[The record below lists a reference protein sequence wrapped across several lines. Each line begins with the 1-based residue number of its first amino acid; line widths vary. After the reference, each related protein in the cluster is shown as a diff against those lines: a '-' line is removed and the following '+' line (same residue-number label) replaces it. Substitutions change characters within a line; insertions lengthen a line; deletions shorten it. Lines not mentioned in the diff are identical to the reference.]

1 MESKL
6 RLFILVTAL
15 ICSLAA
21 GLALAPAHSEGLE
34 ELIVTGSRIGRDP
47 AEYVGPMSVIDSADI
62 ERTPNYSVQDMLLKL
77 PSIGLQG
84 ISRNNASGGR
94 GAHLSGIHQLT
105 PARTL
110 VLLNNRRM
118 VHTISS
124 SLAIGVDLQSFPVNL
139 IDSIEV
145 LADGASAIYG
155 SDAVAGVI
163 NVRTRRF
170 EGVELSAGFGTPEDP
185 GGDSYSAGF
194 IAGRTGERGH
204 ITLAATI
211 VDTGNVDAQERDWS
225 QIPILGQLDSGDGTT
240 LTLMGSGIPPEGRQP
255 DAGII
260 FKPDPVSGASY
271 QPYDTFGTSGLNG
284 SAGDGSLQSI
294 LDTGHRFNYSD
305 IEGGGPSLISG
316 SRVANGAI
324 TGELELDR
332 AVLYYELLGM
342 HREGTLRYTPMP
354 IADALGRFTD
364 LLQVPFS
371 NPHVPADAV
380 PVIRAAVGP
389 DTDRFQMWW
398 RAADLRPRLYNY
410 DSDTMKITAGLQ
422 GKLPWLAQAWEY
434 DAWLTYGRSTLDEVT
449 RNQVNV
455 ARLQTALN
463 PVACGQDPACPKDAR
478 GNPTLDIFGRGTKSR
493 EEIDYV
499 LFTDEE
505 ATRYEFW
512 HLAGA
517 LTGELWSL
525 PGGPIGVATGLEWRH
540 EEGSVHVSE
549 LVQAG
554 HSADRYAE
562 PTQGDFSVWEA
573 FAEFHAPLLANSSFA
588 HDLSL
593 DAAVRYS
600 EYNHVGSEATFKLAL
615 HWAPVHDIHLR
626 GVFATGFR
634 APNILESFGG
644 IVDNYPTVADPCNSA
659 ADLYRNN
666 ATVQANCASQGIPAN
681 YVQNASQLKIS
692 AGGNPDLEPESSDS
706 FSVGLVWT
714 PDAIENLSLAVDYYD
729 VQVDKAINTPDPVDV
744 ILTCYTTPNLAAP
757 ECARIG
763 RGPSGTIIRFDL
775 LNENLARLE
784 TSGIDLNASWTLS
797 TDFGDLGLNGNVNW
811 LNKYVETTGGG
822 AVSDRTDMVAGN
834 ISDWA
839 GYPEWRSNL
848 SVTFSRN
855 NWTLGGSWRYL
866 DAMDIF
872 DTIQF
877 DNIHTTVGAVNYFD
891 LFGNY
896 RGDTFNI
903 TLGAENLTD
912 ETPPYVPDVSD
923 NTSSIYDYL
932 GRFYYVRLKV
942 GFY

>member
-1 MESKL
+1 MKTFP
-6 RLFILVTAL
+6 RVFAL
-15 ICSLAA
+15 LLLTGAVCA
-21 GLALAPAHSEGLE
+21 GEQAPGLE
-34 ELIVTGSRIGRDP
+34 EIIVTGSRISREP
-47 AEYVGPMSVIDSADI
+47 ADYVGPMSVIDSADI

-84 ISRNNASGGR
+84 ISRNDASGGR

-105 PARTL
+105 PERTL
-110 VLLNNRRM
+110 VLLNGRRM

-124 SLAIGVDLQSFPVNL
+124 SLEIGVDLQSFPVNL

-170 EGVELSAGFGTPEDP
+170 EGVELNAGFGSPEDP
-185 GGDSYSAGF
+185 GGDSYNAGF
-194 IAGRTGERGH
+194 IAGRTGEWGH
-204 ITLAATI
+204 VTLAATI
-211 VDTGNVDAQERDWS
+211 VDTGNVDAQQRDWS
-225 QIPILGQLDSGDGTT
+225 QIPILGQLDSGDGTI

-271 QPYDTFGTSGLNG
+271 QPYDTFGNSGLNG
-284 SAGDGSLQSI
+284 SAGDSSLQSI

-305 IEGGGPSLISG
+305 IEGGGPSLVSG

-324 TGELELDR
+324 TGELELAP

-342 HREGTLRYTPMP
+342 HREGVLRYTPMP
-354 IADALGRFTD
+354 ISDAHGRFTD
-364 LLQVPFS
+364 LLQIPFN

-380 PVIRAAVGP
+380 PAIRAAVGP
-389 DTDRFQMWW
+389 DADRFQMWW

-410 DSDTMKITAGLQ
+410 DSDTMKTTVGLR
-422 GKLPWLAQAWEY
+422 GSLPALMDGWEY
-434 DAWLTYGRSTLDEVT
+434 DAWLTYGRSTLKEVT

-455 ARLQTALN
+455 ARLQTALD
-463 PVACGQDPACPKDAR
+463 PVACAQDPACPKDAR
-478 GNPTLDIFGRGTKSR
+478 GNPTLDIFGRGRKSR

-499 LFTDEE
+499 LFTNEE
-505 ATRYEFW
+505 ETRYEFW

-525 PGGPIGVATGLEWRH
+525 PGGPVGVATGLEWRH
-540 EEGSVHVSE
+540 EAGNVYVSD
-549 LVQAG
+549 LVRSG
-554 HSADRYAE
+554 HSAGNYAE

-573 FAEFHAPLLANSSFA
+573 FAEFHAPLLADRSFA
-588 HDLSL
+588 HELAL

-615 HWAPVHDIHLR
+615 HWAPLHAIHLR

-644 IVDNYPTVADPCNSA
+644 TADTYPTVADPCNSA
-659 ADLYRNN
+659 ADLYRND
-666 ATVQANCASQGIPAN
+666 ATVRANCARQGIPAG

-692 AGGNPDLEPESSDS
+692 AGGNPDLEPETSDS
-706 FSVGLVWT
+706 FSVGLAWT
-714 PDAIENLSLAVDYYD
+714 PEMIENLSLTVDYYD

-744 ILTCYTTPNLAAP
+744 VLTCYTTPNLAAP

-763 RGPSGTIIRFDL
+763 RGASGTIIRFDL
-775 LNENLARLE
+775 LKENLARLK
-784 TSGIDLNASWTLS
+784 TSGIDLNASWSLS
-797 TDFGDLGLNGNVNW
+797 TDFGAIDFSGNVNW
-811 LNKYVETTGGG
+811 LNEYVETTGAG

-834 ISDWA
+834 IADWA
-839 GYPEWRSNL
+839 GYPEWRANL
-848 SVTFSRN
+848 SVSLSRN
-855 NWTLGGSWRYL
+855 DWTLGGSWRYL
-866 DAMDIF
+866 DAMDVF

-877 DNIHTTVGAVNYFD
+877 DNIHTTVDAINYFD

-896 RGDTFNI
+896 RGDTFNV
-903 TLGAENLTD
+903 TLGVENLTN
-912 ETPPYVPDVSD
+912 EAPPYVPDVSD

-932 GRFYYVRLKV
+932 GRFYYLRLKF

>member
-1 MESKL
+1 M

-15 ICSLAA
+15 ICPLVA
-21 GLALAPAHSEGLE
+21 GLAPAPVHSEGLE

-185 GGDSYSAGF
+185 GGDSYNAGF

-211 VDTGNVDAQERDWS
+211 VDTGNVDAQQRDWS
-225 QIPILGQLDSGDGTT
+225 QIPILGQLDGGDGAI

-271 QPYDTFGTSGLNG
+271 QPYDTFGTSGLNR

-316 SRVANGAI
+316 SRVANGAV

-380 PVIRAAVGP
+380 PVIRAATGP
-389 DTDRFQMWW
+389 DADRFQMWW

-455 ARLQTALN
+455 ARLQTALD

-525 PGGPIGVATGLEWRH
+525 PGGPIGVATGLEWRN

-573 FAEFHAPLLANSSFA
+573 FAEFHAPLLADSSFA
-588 HDLSL
+588 HELSL

-644 IVDNYPTVADPCNSA
+644 IVDTYPTVADPCNSA

-666 ATVQANCASQGIPAN
+666 ATVQANCASRGIPAD

-797 TDFGDLGLNGNVNW
+797 TDFGDIGLNGNVNW
-811 LNKYVETTGGG
+811 LNEYVETTGSG

-872 DTIQF
+872 DTIKF

-903 TLGAENLTD
+903 TLGAENITN

-932 GRFYYVRLKV
+932 GRFYYVRLKF
-942 GFY
+942 GFF

>member
-1 MESKL
+1 M
-6 RLFILVTAL
+6 FIPVAAL
-15 ICSLAA
+15 CCSLVA
-21 GLALAPAHSEGLE
+21 GPAPVPAQSQALDEI
-34 ELIVTGSRIGRDP
+34 IVTGSRIGRDV
-47 AEYVGPMSVIDSADI
+47 ADYVGPMSVIDSADI

-105 PARTL
+105 PERTL
-110 VLLNNRRM
+110 VLLNGRRM

-163 NVRTRRF
+163 NVKTRRF

-185 GGDSYSAGF
+185 GGDSHNAGF

-211 VDTGNVDAQERDWS
+211 VDTGNVDAQQRDWS
-225 QIPILGQLDSGDGTT
+225 EIPILGQLDSGDGAI

-255 DAGII
+255 DSGII
-260 FKPDPVSGASY
+260 FKPDSVSGASF

-305 IEGGGPSLISG
+305 IEGGGPSLVSG
-316 SRVANGAI
+316 SRVVNGAI
-324 TGELELDR
+324 TGELELDP

-354 IADALGRFTD
+354 IADASGGFTD

-371 NPHVPADAV
+371 NPHIPADAV

-389 DTDRFQMWW
+389 DADRFQMWW

-410 DSDTMKITAGLQ
+410 DSDTMKITAGLR
-422 GKLPWLAQAWEY
+422 GKLPWFAPAWDY

-449 RNQVNV
+449 HNEVNV
-455 ARLQTALN
+455 ARLQTALD
-463 PVACGQDPACPKDAR
+463 PVACAQDSACPKDAR
-478 GNPTLDIFGRGTKSR
+478 NNPTLDIFGRGAKSR

-512 HLAGA
+512 HLAGS

-525 PGGPIGVATGLEWRH
+525 PGGPIGVAAGLEWRH
-540 EEGSVHVSE
+540 EEGNVQVSD
-549 LVQAG
+549 LVRIG
-554 HSADRYAE
+554 HSAGRYSE
-562 PTQGDFSVWEA
+562 PTQGDFSVWET
-573 FAEFHAPLLANSSFA
+573 FVEFHAPLLAGRSFV
-588 HDLSL
+588 HELSL

-615 HWAPVHDIHLR
+615 YWAPVYDINLR

-644 IVDNYPTVADPCNSA
+644 IVDTYPTVADPCNSA

-666 ATVQANCASQGIPAN
+666 ATVRANCTHRGTPAG

-692 AGGNPDLEPESSDS
+692 AGGNPALEPETSDS
-706 FSVGLVWT
+706 FSVGLAWT
-714 PDAIENLSLAVDYYD
+714 PDAIENLSLTVDYYD
-729 VQVDKAINTPDPVDV
+729 VRVDKAINTPDPVDV

-757 ECARIG
+757 ECARIE

-784 TSGIDLNASWTLS
+784 TSGIDLNASWSLS
-797 TDFGDLGLNGNVNW
+797 TDFGDFSVNSNVNW
-811 LNKYVETTGGG
+811 LNEYVETTGSG

-839 GYPEWRSNL
+839 GYPEWRANL
-848 SVTFSRN
+848 SLSLSRN

-866 DAMDIF
+866 DAMDVF
-872 DTIQF
+872 DTIKF
-877 DNIHTTVGAVNYFD
+877 DNIHTTVDAINYFD

-903 TLGAENLTD
+903 TLGAENITN

-932 GRFYYVRLKV
+932 GRFYYVRLKL
-942 GFY
+942 GF

>member
-1 MESKL
+1 M
-6 RLFILVTAL
+6 FIPVTAL
-15 ICSLAA
+15 CCSLVA
-21 GLALAPAHSEGLE
+21 GPATVPAQSQALE
-34 ELIVTGSRIGRDP
+34 EIIVTGSRIGRD
-47 AEYVGPMSVIDSADI
+47 AAGYVGPMSVIDSADI

-94 GAHLSGIHQLT
+94 GAQLSGIHQLT
-105 PARTL
+105 PERTL
-110 VLLNNRRM
+110 VLLNGRRM

-124 SLAIGVDLQSFPVNL
+124 SLALGVDLQSFPVNM

-170 EGVELSAGFGTPEDP
+170 EGVELNAGFGTPEDP
-185 GGDSYSAGF
+185 GGDSYNAGF

-204 ITLAATI
+204 ITLATGV
-211 VDTGNVDAQERDWS
+211 VDTREVDFQERDWS
-225 QIPILGQLDSGDGTT
+225 KVPVLGQLDDGGTI

-255 DAGII
+255 DAGIV
-260 FKPDPVSGASY
+260 FKPDPTSGASY
-271 QPYDTFGTSGLNG
+271 QPYDTFGLSGLNG

-305 IEGGGPSLISG
+305 IEGGGPSLVSG
-316 SRVANGAI
+316 SRVVNGAI
-324 TGELELDR
+324 TGELELHP

-371 NPHVPADAV
+371 NPHIPADAMA
-380 PVIRAAVGP
+380 VIRAATGP
-389 DTDRFQMWW
+389 DADRFQMWW

-410 DSDTMKITAGLQ
+410 DSDTMKMTAGLR
-422 GKLPWLAQAWEY
+422 GKLPRLAHAWEY

-455 ARLQTALN
+455 ARLQTALD
-463 PVACGQDPACPKDAR
+463 PVACRPDPACPKDAR
-478 GNPTLDIFGRGTKSR
+478 GNPTLDIFGRGTKSP

-525 PGGPIGVATGLEWRH
+525 PGGPVGVAAGLEWRR
-540 EEGSVHVSE
+540 EEGSVQVSD
-549 LVQAG
+549 LVRAG

-573 FAEFHAPLLANSSFA
+573 FAEFHAPLLAGRNLA
-588 HDLSL
+588 RELSL

-600 EYNHVGSEATFKLAL
+600 EYDHVGSEATFKLAL
-615 HWAPVHDIHLR
+615 HWAPIHDVQLR

-644 IVDNYPTVADPCNSA
+644 IVDTYPTVADPCNSA

-666 ATVQANCASQGIPAN
+666 ATVRANCARQGIPAG
-681 YVQNASQLKIS
+681 YVQNASQLKVS
-692 AGGNPDLEPESSDS
+692 AGGNPDLEPETSDS
-706 FSVGLVWT
+706 FSVGLAWT
-714 PDAIENLSLAVDYYD
+714 PDAIGNLSLTVDYYD

-744 ILTCYTTPNLAAP
+744 IVTCYTTPDLAAP
-757 ECARIG
+757 ECGRIG

-784 TSGIDLNASWTLS
+784 TSGIDVNASWSLS
-797 TDFGDLGLNGNVNW
+797 TDFGEIHLGGYVNW
-811 LNKYVETTGGG
+811 LNDYVETTDSG
-822 AVSDRTDMVAGN
+822 AVSDRADLVAGN
-834 ISDWA
+834 FADWA
-839 GYPEWRSNL
+839 GYPEWRANL
-848 SVTFSRN
+848 SFTFSRN
-855 NWTLGGSWRYL
+855 NWTLGGAWRYL
-866 DAMDIF
+866 DAMDVF
-872 DTIQF
+872 DAIEF
-877 DNIHTTVGAVNYFD
+877 DNIHSGVGAVNYFD

-896 RGDTFNI
+896 RGGAFNI
-903 TLGAENLTD
+903 TLGAENITG
-912 ETPPYVPDVSD
+912 ETPPYVPDVAN

-932 GRFYYVRLKV
+932 GRFYYVRLKY
-942 GFY
+942 GFN

>member
-1 MESKL
+1 LANAWEYDAWLTYGRST
-6 RLFILVTAL
+6 LV
-15 ICSLAA
+15 A
-21 GLALAPAHSEGLE
+21 GPAPVPAQSQGLE
-34 ELIVTGSRIGRDP
+34 EIIVTGSRIGRD
-47 AEYVGPMSVIDSADI
+47 AADYVGPMSVIDSADI

-105 PARTL
+105 PERTL
-110 VLLNNRRM
+110 VLLNGRRM

-185 GGDSYSAGF
+185 GGDSYNPGF

-211 VDTGNVDAQERDWS
+211 VDTGNVDAQQRDWS
-225 QIPILGQLDSGDGTT
+225 QIPILGQLDSGDGAI

-260 FKPDPVSGASY
+260 FKPDPVSGASF

-294 LDTGHRFNYSD
+294 LDTGHRFNYSN
-305 IEGGGPSLISG
+305 IEGGGPSLVSG
-316 SRVANGAI
+316 SRVVNGAI

-332 AVLYYELLGM
+332 AVLFYELLGM

-380 PVIRAAVGP
+380 PVIRAATGP
-389 DTDRFQMWW
+389 DADRFQMWW

-410 DSDTMKITAGLQ
+410 DSDTMKITAGLR
-422 GKLPWLAQAWEY
+422 GKLPWLANAWEY

-455 ARLQTALN
+455 ARLQTALD
-463 PVACGQDPACPKDAR
+463 PVACAQDPACPKDAR

-512 HLAGA
+512 HLAGS

-525 PGGPIGVATGLEWRH
+525 PGGPIGVAAGLEWRH
-540 EEGSVHVSE
+540 EEGNVHVSE
-549 LVQAG
+549 LVQLG

-573 FAEFHAPLLANSSFA
+573 FAEFHAPLLAGRSFA
-588 HDLSL
+588 HELSL

-615 HWAPVHDIHLR
+615 HWAPVHDVHLR

-644 IVDNYPTVADPCNSA
+644 IVDTYPTVADPCNSA

-666 ATVQANCASQGIPAN
+666 ATVRANCTRQGIPAG

-692 AGGNPDLEPESSDS
+692 AGGNPALEPETSDS
-706 FSVGLVWT
+706 FSVGLAWT
-714 PDAIENLSLAVDYYD
+714 PDAIENLSLTVDYYD
-729 VQVDKAINTPDPVDV
+729 VRVDKAINTPDPVDV

-757 ECARIG
+757 ECARVG

-784 TSGIDLNASWTLS
+784 TSGIDLNASWSLS
-797 TDFGDLGLNGNVNW
+797 TDFGDISFNGNVNW
-811 LNKYVETTGGG
+811 LNEYVETTGSG
-822 AVSDRTDMVAGN
+822 AVSNRTDMVAGN
-834 ISDWA
+834 IADWA
-839 GYPEWRSNL
+839 GYPEWRANL
-848 SVTFSRN
+848 SLSLSRN

-877 DNIHTTVGAVNYFD
+877 DNIHTTVDAINYFD

-896 RGDTFNI
+896 RGNTFNI
-903 TLGAENLTD
+903 TLGAENITN

-932 GRFYYVRLKV
+932 GRFYYVRLKL
-942 GFY
+942 GF